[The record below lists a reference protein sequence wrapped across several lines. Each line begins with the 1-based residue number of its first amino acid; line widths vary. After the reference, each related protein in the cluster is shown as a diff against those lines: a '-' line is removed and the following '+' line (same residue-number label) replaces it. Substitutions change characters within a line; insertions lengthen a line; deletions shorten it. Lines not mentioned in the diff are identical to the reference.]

1 MNINVNHKLEIKPIQ
16 IIAINNK
23 IQGLVFFEK
32 LIFFKDI
39 VGILLT
45 IKKPIILKLH
55 KFRYSFWIKEKSNS
69 KNINKG
75 NKLKPA
81 AAGEGTPTKYMLGSM
96 GLDVK

>member
-45 IKKPIILKLH
+45 IKIDVVKIVTELK
-55 KFRYSFWIKEKSNS
+55 S
-69 KNINKG
+69 
-75 NKLKPA
+75 A
-81 AAGEGTPTKYMLGSM
+81 
-96 GLDVK
+96 